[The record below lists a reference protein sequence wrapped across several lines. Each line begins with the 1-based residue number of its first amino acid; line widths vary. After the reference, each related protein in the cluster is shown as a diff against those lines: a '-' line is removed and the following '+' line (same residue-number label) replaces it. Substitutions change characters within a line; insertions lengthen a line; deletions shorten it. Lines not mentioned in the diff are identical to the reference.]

1 MTDLPGLDED
11 ELIACVD
18 LIGRTG
24 ARGFEVGYL
33 HDDVPIAE
41 AGWYAHAQYRGA
53 RITAEDHPSPVAA
66 AKALASRILTGAKCK
81 GCGKLVAL
89 ADDGAFA
96 YFRSTLLD
104 GTRWNAADAA
114 AAGQCRW
121 ERVGKRWEMGCRPRG
136 GHA

>member
-1 MTDLPGLDED
+1 MDFTLFDQD
-11 ELIACVD
+11 ELFACVD

-24 ARGFEVGYL
+24 AKGFEVGYL
-33 HDDVPIAE
+33 HDDVPADE
-41 AGWYAHAQYRGA
+41 AAWYAHAQYRGS
-53 RITAEDHPSPVAA
+53 RITAEGHRHPIAA
-66 AKALASRILTGAKCK
+66 AKALAVRILTGAQCK

-104 GTRWNAADAA
+104 GTRWDAGDAA

-121 ERVGKRWEMGCRPRG
+121 ERIGRRWEMGCRPRG